1 MSLPDQGVSSVRQ
14 RMQRIPGPVLDVGL
28 ALMVAVAMIIAI
40 GLSPNPG
47 RPPDAARF
55 YQRLLPAFAATA
67 AAVEDLN
74 AWRLDHA
81 PDGTMEEHRPEEA
94 VRP

>member
-1 MSLPDQGVSSVRQ
+1 MSLPDKGVSSVRQ

-47 RPPDAARF
+47 RPPDALAYLLGLRARAEIT
-55 YQRLLPAFAATA
+55 RPLRAS
-67 AAVEDLN
+67 
-74 AWRLDHA
+74 W
-81 PDGTMEEHRPEEA
+81 HR
-94 VRP
+94 